1 MDKPEIY
8 RSEIQKDPYTR
19 LRELSKARIALGN
32 TGGSQSI
39 KDVLQFQLDHAEAR
53 DAIYTDFNVEKI
65 ESDLSN
71 FGLKVFKFKSKAK
84 DREQYLKR
92 PDLGKLLAE
101 SKFENA
107 SGFDIIFNIVDG
119 LSPEATLQSAEII
132 KKLLPKLKEKYS
144 AAITIVENGRVA
156 IGDEIAEK
164 LNGKFTATFIGER
177 PGLSSPK
184 SLGIYTTYDPKS
196 GTTDEKR
203 NCISN
208 IHSDGM
214 STAAAA
220 ELLEFLITESFAK
233 KISGV
238 SLKSDLKNHK
248 IDNA

>member
-1 MDKPEIY
+1 MDKPKLYKSKLQE
-8 RSEIQKDPYTR
+8 DPYTR

-32 TGGSQSI
+32 TGGSQSL
-39 KDVLQFQLDHAEAR
+39 KNVLQFQLDHAKAR
-53 DAIYTDFNVEKI
+53 DAIYNEFEIKKI
-65 ESDLSN
+65 ESDLKN
-71 FGLKVFKFKSKAK
+71 LGLEIFKFKSKAK
-84 DREQYLKR
+84 NREEYLKR

-101 SKFENA
+101 TQIKNA
-107 SGFDIIFNIVDG
+107 SGFDIIFTIVDG
-119 LSPEATLQSAEII
+119 LSPEATLQSPKII
-132 KKLLPKLKEKYS
+132 EALLPKLKEKYS
-144 AAITIVENGRVA
+144 IAISIVTNGRVA

-184 SLGIYTTYDPKS
+184 SLGIYTTYKPKS

-214 STAAAA
+214 SVTDAAN
-220 ELLEFLITESFAK
+220 LLEYLINESFSK

-248 IDNA
+248 IDHA

>member
-8 RSEIQKDPYTR
+8 KNEIQKDPYTQ

-39 KDVLQFQLDHAEAR
+39 KDVLQFQLDHAKAR
-53 DAIYTDFNVEKI
+53 DAIYTEFNIEKI
-65 ESDLSN
+65 KSDLSN
-71 FGLKVFKFKSKAK
+71 FGLDIFKFKSKAK
-84 DREQYLKR
+84 DREHYLKR

-101 SKFENA
+101 SEFKNV

-119 LSPEATLQSAEII
+119 LSPEATLQSAKIIEI
-132 KKLLPKLKEKYS
+132 LLPKLKEKYS
-144 AAITIVENGRVA
+144 AAISIVENGRVA

-220 ELLEFLITESFAK
+220 ELLEFLINESFAK